1 MKGGCGKKIGNS
13 KYVSVWYNIRLEN
26 EPLCLIIEEI
36 DPVERIWNVADI
48 LHQDGRWNLERLTTV
63 LPPHIKEKIIQVHPQ
78 INVDVEDAL
87 AWKGSN

>member
-1 MKGGCGKKIGNS
+1 M
-13 KYVSVWYNIRLEN
+13 
-26 EPLCLIIEEI
+26 
-36 DPVERIWNVADI
+36 ERIWNVADI

-87 AWKGSN
+87 AWKGSNSGVLTSKAFYSFITRTDGEDENQSWNWI